1 MDYDVIIIGAGM
13 SGLAAGIRLAM
24 FDRRV
29 CIVERHYNFGGLNS
43 FYSLGGR
50 RFDVGLHALT
60 NYVGADVRN
69 TPLPK
74 LLRQLRIPRDALDLC
89 EQSYS
94 AASFPGRQ
102 IRFNND
108 IQLLIDEVAREFPAE
123 ADNFL
128 RLIENIKGYDD
139 LDLSVQPMS
148 SRHVLGDFFGDHTLI
163 DMLLCPLMYYGNAEQ
178 HDMDYT
184 QFVTMFKSIFLQG
197 FARPKQGV
205 RRIVAELVKRYREC
219 GGEFRMKCGVKLLRN
234 DGRRVTCVQ
243 LDDGE
248 TLSADIVISSAGYV
262 ETIRLLQG
270 AAGFSLRDSANEAE
284 APDREVAQAEAGG
297 SLGNRPGQLS
307 FIESISI
314 LDAKPIDLGIDAT
327 IIFFNDAETFTYA
340 KPDDL
345 IDPRSGVIC
354 MPNNYERHDDM
365 AEGIVRLTSLANY
378 DRWASL
384 PEDEYRAAKARCYDL
399 AADHAVKFISEFRDH
414 VVARDIFTPRTIEH
428 YTGHI
433 NGAVYGAPHKTRD
446 GRTHLENLFICG
458 TDQGFLG
465 IIGAALS
472 GISMA
477 NLHVLSQD

>member
-29 CIVERHYNFGGLNS
+29 CIIERHYNFGGLNS
-43 FYSLGGR
+43 FYSLDGR

-60 NYVGADVRN
+60 NYVGAHVRN

-74 LLRQLRIPRDALDLC
+74 LLRQLRISRDALDLC

-94 AASFPGRQ
+94 AVSFPGRQ

-128 RLIENIKGYDD
+128 RLIENIKAYDD
-139 LDLSVQPMS
+139 LDLSVQPTS
-148 SRHVLGDFFGDHTLI
+148 SRRVLAEFFGDHTLI

-184 QFVTMFKSIFLQG
+184 QFVTMFKSIYLQG
-197 FARPKQGV
+197 FARPRQGV

-219 GGEFRMKCGVKLLRN
+219 GGEFRMKCGVKRITTQ
-234 DGRRVTCVQ
+234 DRRATAIE
-243 LDDGE
+243 LDDGAVL
-248 TLSADIVISSAGYV
+248 TAGTIISSAGYV
-262 ETIRLLQG
+262 ETMNLCSESHFDQ
-270 AAGFSLRDSANEAE
+270 SEHP
-284 APDREVAQAEAGG
+284 PDRTVDTRHAGCHVESG
-297 SLGNRPGQLS
+297 VGQLS
-307 FIESISI
+307 FIESISV
-314 LDAKPIDLGIDAT
+314 LDIKPVELGIDAT

-340 KPDDL
+340 KPEDL

-378 DRWASL
+378 DRWVSL
-384 PEDEYRAAKARCYDL
+384 PEDEYQAAKARCYDL
-399 AADHAVKFISEFRDH
+399 AADHAVKFIPEFRER
-414 VVARDIFTPRTIEH
+414 VIARDIFTPRTIEH

-433 NGAVYGAPHKTRD
+433 NGAVYGAPRKIRD

-477 NLHVLSQD
+477 NLHVLSKG

>member
-29 CIVERHYNFGGLNS
+29 CIIERHYNFGGLNS
-43 FYSLGGR
+43 FYSLKGR

-74 LLRQLRIPRDALDLC
+74 MLRQLRIPRDALDLC

-94 AASFPGRQ
+94 AVSFPGRQ

-123 ADNFL
+123 AGNFL
-128 RLIENIKGYDD
+128 RLIENIKAYDD
-139 LDLSVQPMS
+139 LDLSVQPTS
-148 SRHVLGDFFGDHTLI
+148 SRRVLADFFGDGTLI
-163 DMLLCPLMYYGNAEQ
+163 DMLLCPLMYYGNAEE

-197 FARPKQGV
+197 FARPRQGV
-205 RRIVAELVKRYREC
+205 RRIVAELVKRYRAC

-248 TLSADIVISSAGYV
+248 TLRADTVISSAGYV

-284 APDREVAQAEAGG
+284 APDREVAQAEACG

-314 LDAKPIDLGIDAT
+314 LDTKPIDLGIDAT

-340 KPDDL
+340 KPNDL

-378 DRWASL
+378 DRWVSL
-384 PEDEYRAAKARCYDL
+384 PEDDYRAAKARCYDL
-399 AADHAVKFISEFRDH
+399 AADHAVKFIPEFRER
-414 VVARDIFTPRTIEH
+414 VIARDIFTPRTIEH

-433 NGAVYGAPHKTRD
+433 NGAVYGAPRKIRD
-446 GRTHLENLFICG
+446 GRTHLDNLFICG

-477 NLHVLSQD
+477 NLHVLSAD

>member
-1 MDYDVIIIGAGM
+1 MDYDAIIIGAGM

-74 LLRQLRIPRDALDLC
+74 MLRQLRISRDALDLC

-94 AASFPGRQ
+94 AVSFPGRQ
-102 IRFNND
+102 IRFNNS

-128 RLIENIKGYDD
+128 RLIENIKAYDD
-139 LDLSVQPMS
+139 LDFNVQPMS
-148 SRHVLGDFFGDHTLI
+148 SRRVLADFFGDHTLI

-197 FARPKQGV
+197 FARPRQGV

-219 GGEFRMKCGVKLLRN
+219 GGEFRMKCGVKRLHN
-234 DGRRVTCVQ
+234 DGGRVTCVQ
-243 LDDGE
+243 LDDGK
-248 TLSADIVISSAGYV
+248 TLSADTVLSSAGYV
-262 ETIRLLQG
+262 ETIRSLQR
-270 AAGFSLRDSANEAE
+270 AAGFSLRDSAFEAE
-284 APDREVAQAEAGG
+284 VPGREVAQAKACG
-297 SLGNRPGQLS
+297 SLDNRPGQLS

-314 LDAKPIDLGIDAT
+314 LDTKPVELGIDAT

-354 MPNNYERHDDM
+354 MPNNYEQHEDM

-399 AADHAVKFISEFRDH
+399 AADHAVKFIPEFRDR

-428 YTGHI
+428 FTGHL
-433 NGAVYGAPHKTRD
+433 NGAVYGAPRKIRD

-477 NLHVLSQD
+477 NLHVLARD